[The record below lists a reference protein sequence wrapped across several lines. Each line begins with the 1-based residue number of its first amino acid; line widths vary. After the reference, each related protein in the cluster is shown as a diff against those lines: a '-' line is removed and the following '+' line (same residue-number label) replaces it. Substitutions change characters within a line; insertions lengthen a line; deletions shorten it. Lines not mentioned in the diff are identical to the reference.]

1 MTLCKLFKNSDL
13 LLSNNIDG
21 IDVYQWMMRRR
32 EEVNYK
38 DMDFH
43 DPDAPDF
50 WSELNNEICRYG
62 ISAVVDKM
70 VNDHWLYCFQ
80 DEYAILGVPTKRLV
94 LTVDEIHK
102 FGKVLNISNEKKEL
116 IDTMSNILSENS
128 VRALEL
134 WKRD

>member
-1 MTLCKLFKNSDL
+1 
-13 LLSNNIDG
+13 
-21 IDVYQWMMRRR
+21 
-32 EEVNYK
+32 
-38 DMDFH
+38 MDFH

-70 VNDHWLYCFQ
+70 VNDPWLYCFQ